1 MGSVYGVIAGHAL
14 LALCAALYL
23 TWWAIFFRPKA
34 RPSGLIRGV
43 GVACIVGAAAT
54 GLGGVGAAGWDIARI
69 AGTHS
74 ISGWA
79 FVIAAVLAYAV
90 LALSTRCF
98 FERPVTTELLLIVA
112 WCVFELWCVATL
124 SKAGMLAEPWP
135 TIFSGAVLVF
145 SAINLV
151 CCVLY
156 YRLPPAPAFID
167 GTAPLILAGI
177 AAVMMV
183 AVLL

>member
-1 MGSVYGVIAGHAL
+1 M
-14 LALCAALYL
+14 
-23 TWWAIFFRPKA
+23 
-34 RPSGLIRGV
+34 
-43 GVACIVGAAAT
+43 
-54 GLGGVGAAGWDIARI
+54 
-69 AGTHS
+69 
-74 ISGWA
+74 
-79 FVIAAVLAYAV
+79 

-151 CCVLY
+151 CYVLY

-167 GTAPLILAGI
+167 GTVPLILAGI
-177 AAVMMV
+177 AATMMV
-183 AVLL
+183 AALL